1 VSRPDYQSHLYR
13 TGGSAEDRVADML
26 EWAFHIPDYAFMHR
40 VNSRDVYHALN
51 DVVTASFATVGNP
64 LEVKLAWQVFMDTV
78 GSGIFSAF
86 IRMGAWED
94 FTPPVPEYLHT
105 HSKHVLWVGH
115 DKRVVLTLVYV
126 QDEARDIRLWVEDI
140 T

>member
-1 VSRPDYQSHLYR
+1 VSRPEYQSHLYR
-13 TGGSAEDRVADML
+13 PGGSAEDRVADML
-26 EWAFHIPDYAFMHR
+26 EWAFHIPDDAFLHR
-40 VNSRDVYHALN
+40 VNARDVYHALN
-51 DVVTASFATVGNP
+51 DIVTSSFATVGNP

-78 GSGIFSAF
+78 GPGIFNAF

-115 DKRVVLTLVYV
+115 EKRVVATLAYKN
-126 QDEARDIRLWVEDI
+126 DEPAGMAVWVEDI